1 MASFLSVLSSIGH
14 IFGVAVGV
22 EKSVAPIV
30 GVIPVVGPI
39 VNTIFGAI
47 TAAEGLVTSASQG
60 AVKKSIV
67 TAVVNAQH
75 PGVSESALSTTIDQV
90 VAAMNALSVA
100 LAGAPTA
107 PAATPTT

>member
-14 IFGVAVGV
+14 IFGVVSGV

-47 TAAEGLVTSASQG
+47 TAAEGLITSASNG
-60 AVKKSIV
+60 AVKKSVV

-75 PGVSESALSTTIDQV
+75 PGVDQTALSKTIDEV

-107 PAATPTT
+107 PTTPTT